1 MSEVHHNRHADAAAL
16 SPAMLAGFALRPV
29 PPALLRPALAL
40 AMALMRRRH
49 AEVFARLAPLGAR
62 RVEIDPTDLPFRFLL
77 LLDPEGPELD
87 ILAADDPGD
96 APSSAR
102 ISGPLAALIELLQ
115 GRIDGDALFFSRALT
130 IEGDTE
136 IVLALRNA
144 VDSAE
149 IDLAADLLAPLG
161 PLGGPV
167 RRLAT
172 LGGALASRAVRDLD
186 ALRAVLIAPVARDC
200 ARQGDDI
207 AELRETVI
215 TLKRELARRRR
226 VARPPAPPGFVAGG
240 RA

>member
-1 MSEVHHNRHADAAAL
+1 LSEAHHDRHAAAAAL
-16 SPAMLAGFALRPV
+16 SPALLVGFALRPV

-77 LLDPEGPELD
+77 LLDPARPGLD
-87 ILAADDPGD
+87 ILADDDPGD

-115 GRIDGDALFFSRALT
+115 GRIDGDALFFSRALV

-136 IVLALRNA
+136 VVLALRNS

-167 RRLAT
+167 RRLAA
-172 LGGALASRAVRDLD
+172 LGGTLARRAARDLD
-186 ALRAVLIAPVARDC
+186 ALRAALVAPVARDC
-200 ARQGDDI
+200 ARQGDEI
-207 AELRETVI
+207 AELRETVFA
-215 TLKRELARRRR
+215 LKRELARRRR
-226 VARPPAPPGFVAGG
+226 VARPPAPPGFAA
-240 RA
+240 RERT